1 MTRVGFFGILG
12 AGNIGNDAQF
22 ESMLEYLR
30 SAHPEAALG
39 AMCSGPERVRSV
51 YGIDAVPLH
60 YHLRKGPQT
69 WEGRSNQGAATTRKR
84 PGIAKAGRLGL
95 ETAIDFFRIAAWTRK
110 QDVVIVPGAG
120 VLESALLL
128 RPWGTPL
135 QMFALCLSGR
145 VFRTKVALVCVGA
158 TVSNERLIR
167 LLFTA
172 AAKLAYY
179 RSYRDDVSR
188 EAMREQGVDTTR
200 DQVYADLAFGIP
212 PLEQEPGDSNY
223 VGVGVMAFYGNS
235 SDRKLSKVIH
245 ESYTHQL
252 KLFVRQLADSG
263 RKVRLFVGDSN
274 GSDESIAQEI
284 IADLRSNRPTADDV
298 TVTVAVT
305 RSFAD
310 LMQAMAP
317 VGLVVATRY
326 HNVIC
331 ALKLAKPTVA
341 VAYSPKHQV
350 LMADLGVAEYCQNVK
365 ELDAD
370 LLIKQLDELEE
381 RSAELRKTMKER
393 HAAKS
398 RLLERQFAELSSVL
412 FGARRSRSRPGQ
424 RVFLRRAATSR

>member
-1 MTRVGFFGILG
+1 
-12 AGNIGNDAQF
+12 
-22 ESMLEYLR
+22 
-30 SAHPEAALG
+30 
-39 AMCSGPERVRSV
+39 MCSGPERVRDV
-51 YGIDAVPLH
+51 YGIDAIPLQ
-60 YHLRKGPQT
+60 YRLRKEPET
-69 WEGRSNQGAATTRKR
+69 WEGRSNQGAAATRKA
-84 PGIAKAGRLGL
+84 PGIAKAGRIGL
-95 ETAIDFFRIAAWTRK
+95 EIAIDFFRIASWTRK
-110 QDVVIVPGAG
+110 QDVIIVPGAG

-135 QMFALCLSGR
+135 QIFALTLSGR

-158 TVSNERLIR
+158 TVSDERPIR
-167 LLFTA
+167 GLFTA

-188 EAMREQGVDTTR
+188 EAMRQQGVDTTR

-212 PLEQEPGDSNY
+212 PLGEEAGDTNC

-235 SDRKLSKVIH
+235 ADRKLSKAIH
-245 ESYTHQL
+245 ESYTKQL
-252 KLFVRQLADSG
+252 KLLVRQLVDNG
-263 RKVRLFVGDSN
+263 RQVRLFVGDSN

-284 IADLRSNRPTADDV
+284 IADLRSNRPEADQASVTITA
-298 TVTVAVT
+298 T

-350 LMADLGVAEYCQNVK
+350 LMADLGLAGYWQNVK
-365 ELDAD
+365 ELDVD
-370 LLIKQLDELEE
+370 LLLKQLDELKE
-381 RSAELRKTMKER
+381 RSEQLRPTLRER
-393 HAAKS
+393 HAAKT
-398 RLLERQFAELSSVL
+398 RLLDRQFAELSSVL
-412 FGARRSRSRPGQ
+412 FGH
-424 RVFLRRAATSR
+424 

>member
-1 MTRVGFFGILG
+1 MTRVGFLGILG

-22 ESMLEYLR
+22 ESILEYLR
-30 SAHPEAALG
+30 NAHPEVTLE
-39 AMCSGPERVRSV
+39 AMCSGPDRVHSV
-51 YGIDAVPLH
+51 YGIDAVPLN
-60 YHLRKGPQT
+60 YHLRKEPET
-69 WEGRSNQGAATTRKR
+69 WEGRSNQGAATTRQG
-84 PGIAKAGRLGL
+84 PGLVKAGRIAL
-95 ETAIDFFRIAAWTRK
+95 EIAIDFVRIASWTRK

-120 VLESALLL
+120 VLESTLLL

-145 VFRTKVALVCVGA
+145 MFRTKVALVCVGA
-158 TVSNERLIR
+158 TVSDERLVR

-179 RSYRDDVSR
+179 RSYRDDISR
-188 EAMREQGVDTTR
+188 EAMRQQGVDTTR

-212 PLEQEPGDSNY
+212 PLDQEPGDSGQ
-223 VGVGVMAFYGNS
+223 VGVGVMAFYGNNA
-235 SDRKLSKVIH
+235 DRKLSKVIH
-245 ESYTHQL
+245 EAYTQKL
-252 KLFVRQLADSG
+252 KLFVRQLVDSG

-274 GSDESIAQEI
+274 GSDDSIAQEI
-284 IADLRSNRPTADDV
+284 IADLRSHRPDAGPASV
-298 TVTVAVT
+298 TVTAT
-305 RSFAD
+305 QSFAD

-341 VAYSPKHQV
+341 IAYSPKHQV

-365 ELDAD
+365 ELDVD

-381 RSAELRKTMKER
+381 RSAELRETLKER
-393 HAAKS
+393 HAAKR
-398 RLLERQFAELSSVL
+398 RLLQRQFAELSAVL
-412 FGARRSRSRPGQ
+412 FGR
-424 RVFLRRAATSR
+424 